1 MYVFLAAVIFIV
13 VMALVKSI
21 PVSDKKKEEKNNKT
35 SDMKKD
41 EIKVTN
47 EGVQIE
53 LGARDLVMHV
63 LTQIG
68 CQYTIDD
75 DNDIC
80 FRYQGE
86 TFYIRASNE
95 YSCITIWDFCWG
107 QCELHDVELFSR
119 IKHAINKANGNTN
132 ITTFYTINE
141 AGGTVEVHCKKSI
154 LFMPQIPDIEGY
166 FRAMLDEIFD
176 THRFISLEIERQ
188 KNNNA

>member
-1 MYVFLAAVIFIV
+1 MPRSIIISNQNELVRMLPERIIYVA
-13 VMALVKSI
+13 
-21 PVSDKKKEEKNNKT
+21 SDGNYST
-35 SDMKKD
+35 F
-41 EIKVTN
+41 
-47 EGVQIE
+47 
-53 LGARDLVMHV
+53 VMHV

-68 CQYTIDD
+68 CQYTIEE
-75 DNDIC
+75 DNEIC

-95 YSCITIWDFCWG
+95 YSCITIWDYGWL
-107 QCELHDVELFSR
+107 QCELHDVELFSL
-119 IKHAINKANGNTN
+119 IKSAINVANWRTDT
-132 ITTFYTINE
+132 ITFYSINE

>member
-1 MYVFLAAVIFIV
+1 MYGFLAAVIFTV
-13 VMALVKSI
+13 VMALIKSI

-75 DNDIC
+75 DDEIC

-95 YSCITIWDFCWG
+95 YSCITIWDYGWL
-107 QCELHDVELFSR
+107 QCELNDVERFSL
-119 IKHAINKANGNTN
+119 IKSAINVANWRTDT
-132 ITTFYTINE
+132 ITFYSINE
-141 AGGTVEVHCKKSI
+141 AGGTAAVHCKKSI
-154 LFMPQIPDIEGY
+154 LFQPQIPDIEVY
-166 FRAMLDEIFD
+166 FCAMLDDIFN